1 MDASMALEI
10 KTREMRPGV
19 AAVEVAGR
27 VMMGPDSEKIVAAV
41 DQLLNKG
48 YRTVIFDLSGIS
60 SIDSTG
66 IGRFIS
72 SFNRIQAAGGEMR
85 MANAGGHVFESFH
98 VSLLDTVFPFYES
111 VEAASKG

>member
-1 MDASMALEI
+1 MALEI
-10 KTREMRPGV
+10 KTREIEPGI

-27 VMMGPDSEKIVAAV
+27 VMMGPESEKIVETV
-41 DQLLNKG
+41 DGLLNQG
-48 YRTVIFDLSGIS
+48 RRTIIFDLSGIT

-72 SFNRIQAAGGEMR
+72 SFNRILAAGGEMR
-85 MANAGGHVFESFH
+85 MAGAEGHVFEAFH

-111 VEAASKG
+111 VDAAAKV

>member
-1 MDASMALEI
+1 MALEI
-10 KTREMRPGV
+10 KTREIEPGI

-27 VMMGPDSEKIVAAV
+27 VMMGPESEKIVETV
-41 DQLLNKG
+41 DGLLNQG
-48 YRTVIFDLSGIS
+48 RRTIIFDLSGIT

-72 SFNRIQAAGGEMR
+72 SFNRILAAGGEMR
-85 MANAGGHVFESFH
+85 MAGAEGHVFEAFH

-111 VEAASKG
+111 VD